1 VVKQPE
7 DRFRI
12 EMLTEREREVLVA
25 VINDYVETAKP
36 VGSRKIV
43 KKYMPEISPATVRN
57 TMADLEEKGLLLQP
71 HTSAGRIPTDWAY
84 RLYVDHLL
92 RVQLLTRGEIRLI
105 ENELQ
110 PDQQMARQIIYKA
123 AQALSLLTK
132 ELGVGLVPKLEE
144 GVLTKIDLVS
154 ISLNRVLLILTVR
167 SGLVKS
173 IFIEINEEI
182 SSQDLDR
189 TTSLLNEKLAGLKLS
204 EIRETLSSRLREE
217 DTPKS
222 ELMNVFLE
230 SAKELFSFTDRD
242 QQLVLGK
249 ASGLASQPE
258 FADGG
263 KLKSL
268 IELTDSKSLLSD
280 ILDERFNKDG
290 LMITIGKE
298 HGSKNLED
306 FSIITSNYTLGSLK
320 GTIGLIGPTRMPYNK
335 LVAMVDY
342 TSKYI
347 TSILSENT

>member
-1 VVKQPE
+1 MIKQTK
-7 DRFRI
+7 DRFSI
-12 EMLTEREREVLVA
+12 EMLNEREQAILVA

-43 KKYMPEISPATVRN
+43 KKHMPELSPATVRN

-71 HTSAGRIPTDWAY
+71 HTSAGRIPTDLAY

-92 RVQLLTRGEIRLI
+92 RVQLLTRGEIKLI
-105 ENELQ
+105 ENEIQ
-110 PDQQMARQIIYKA
+110 PDQQMAIQLINKA
-123 AQALSLLTK
+123 AQTLSMLTK
-132 ELGVGLVPKLEE
+132 ELGLGLAPRLEE
-144 GVLTKIDLVS
+144 GILTNINLVS
-154 ISLNRVLLILTVR
+154 LSLNRVLLILTIK

-173 IFIEINEEI
+173 IFIEINEGI
-182 SSQDLDR
+182 SPEDLDR
-189 TTSLLNEKLAGLKLS
+189 TASLLNERLAGLKLR
-204 EIRETLSSRLREE
+204 EIRETLSSRLREAKSA
-217 DTPKS
+217 KS
-222 ELMNVFLE
+222 ELLNVFLE
-230 SAKELFSFTDRD
+230 SAGELFSFTESD
-242 QQLVLGK
+242 QQLVLGR

-258 FADGG
+258 FADGS

-268 IELTDSKSLLSD
+268 IELTESKLLLSS
-280 ILDERFNKDG
+280 ILDSRFSKDG

-298 HGSKNLED
+298 HGNKNLEE
-306 FSIITSNYTLGSLK
+306 FSIITSNYTMGSLR